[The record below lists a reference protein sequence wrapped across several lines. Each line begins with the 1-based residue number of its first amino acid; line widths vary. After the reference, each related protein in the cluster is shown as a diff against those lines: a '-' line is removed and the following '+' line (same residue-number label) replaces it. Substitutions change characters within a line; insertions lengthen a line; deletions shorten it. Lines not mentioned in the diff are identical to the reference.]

1 MSLVSP
7 GLILKK
13 HLHFLKYILKIR
25 SRKEDIMPDLEA
37 LKDKI
42 DELALRDW
50 NLSAIKT
57 RFNKLVD
64 EGIPSKTLDPRE
76 VIKHK
81 DEILDR
87 VQLKGE
93 EYCYLTRN
101 CAKGS
106 ATALFEEFG
115 LGNMEIIRGLNPFPG
130 IAMSGGICGPVSG
143 GLMALSLYFSG
154 PDLTDYQDTRTYLFA
169 RKYLR
174 RFEDAFGSLLCS
186 DIQTLL
192 LGKYYDPMAG
202 GENFQAF
209 NKARAREK
217 CPLAPG
223 LGARIA
229 AEIIIESMEKEQSAR
244 AD

>member
-1 MSLVSP
+1 
-7 GLILKK
+7 
-13 HLHFLKYILKIR
+13 
-25 SRKEDIMPDLEA
+25 MPDLDA
-37 LKDKI
+37 LKTRI
-42 DELALRDW
+42 DELVLRDW

-64 EGIPSKTLDPRE
+64 EGIPSKTLDPKE
-76 VIKHK
+76 VIQHK

-87 VQLKGE
+87 AQLRGE

-106 ATALFEEFG
+106 ATALLEEFG

-130 IAMSGGICGPVSG
+130 IAMSGGVCGPVSG

-154 PDLTDYQDTRTYLFA
+154 PDLTDFQDTRTYSFA

-202 GENFQAF
+202 GENLQAF
-209 NKARAREK
+209 NQARAREK

-229 AEIIIESMEKEQSAR
+229 AEIIIESLEKEQLAQ

>member
-1 MSLVSP
+1 
-7 GLILKK
+7 
-13 HLHFLKYILKIR
+13 
-25 SRKEDIMPDLEA
+25 MPDLDA
-37 LKDKI
+37 LKMRI
-42 DELALRDW
+42 NELALRDW
-50 NLSAIKT
+50 DLPAIKT

-64 EGIPSKTLDPRE
+64 EGLIAKTLDPKE

-87 VQLKGE
+87 VQLRGE

-115 LGNMEIIRGLNPFPG
+115 LGNVEIIRGLNPFPG

-154 PDLTDYQDTRTYLFA
+154 PDLTDFQDTRIYLFA
-169 RKYLR
+169 RKFLR
-174 RFEDAFGSLLCS
+174 RFEEALGSLLCP
-186 DIQTLL
+186 DIQALL

-202 GENFQAF
+202 GENVQAF
-209 NKARAREK
+209 NKAQAREK

-229 AEIIIESMEKEQSAR
+229 AEIIIESMEKEQT
-244 AD
+244 

>member
-1 MSLVSP
+1 MPLSL
-7 GLILKK
+7 
-13 HLHFLKYILKIR
+13 
-25 SRKEDIMPDLEA
+25 SRKKEIMPDLDA
-37 LKDKI
+37 LKVRI
-42 DELALRDW
+42 NELVLRDW
-50 NLSAIKT
+50 DLSTIKT
-57 RFNKLVD
+57 RFNKLVN
-64 EGIPSKTLDPRE
+64 EGLPSKKLDPKE
-76 VIKHK
+76 IIKHK

-87 VQLKGE
+87 VQLRGE

-130 IAMSGGICGPVSG
+130 IAMSGGVCGPVSG

-154 PDLTDYQDTRTYLFA
+154 PDLTDFQDTRTYVFA
-169 RKYLR
+169 RKFLR
-174 RFEDAFGSLLCS
+174 RFEETLGGLLCS
-186 DIQTLL
+186 DIQALL
-192 LGKYYDPMAG
+192 LGKYYDPLSG

-209 NKARAREK
+209 NKAQAREK

-229 AEIIIESMEKEQSAR
+229 AEIIIESMEKEQSTLV
-244 AD
+244 D